1 MEPGGGGGRRALESV
16 RTAPLGSWAE
26 EPWALSSDRASQVSV
41 TVPGGPQSL
50 DIAWL
55 QSSTFGSCCRGGR
68 RFLLPH
74 PSPHGLQ
81 GAWSS
86 CGDM

>member
-1 MEPGGGGGRRALESV
+1 MEPGGGGALESV
-16 RTAPLGSWAE
+16 RTAPSGSWAE
-26 EPWALSSDRASQVSV
+26 GPWALSSDQPSQVSV
-41 TVPGGPQSL
+41 TMSRGPQSL

-55 QSSTFGSCCRGGR
+55 QSSMFGSCCRGGR
-68 RFLLPH
+68 HFLLPH
-74 PSPHGLQ
+74 PLPHGLQ

>member
-1 MEPGGGGGRRALESV
+1 MGQALESV

-26 EPWALSSDRASQVSV
+26 GPSALSPDCTSQASVAM
-41 TVPGGPQSL
+41 PGGPQGL
-50 DIAWL
+50 DIAWP
-55 QSSTFGSCCRGGR
+55 QSLTFGPCCRGAR
-68 RFLLPH
+68 HFLSPH

-86 CGDM
+86 CGDA